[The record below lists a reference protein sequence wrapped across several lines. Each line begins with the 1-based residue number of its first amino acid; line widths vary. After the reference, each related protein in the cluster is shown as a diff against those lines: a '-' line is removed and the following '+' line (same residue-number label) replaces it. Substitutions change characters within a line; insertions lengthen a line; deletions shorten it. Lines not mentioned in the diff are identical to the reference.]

1 MNSKAKK
8 DRFSESE
15 LALLR
20 DAASVLDGLWDFQ
33 AALGQHDTRG
43 GAEYERLALGPEL
56 RNIIGED
63 DS

>member
-8 DRFSESE
+8 ERFTEEE
-15 LALLR
+15 LAAIC

-33 AALGQHDTRG
+33 AALGEHDTRG
-43 GAEYERLALGPEL
+43 GAEYERLALAPKL

-63 DS
+63 ES